1 MVLPGRCKSA
11 GFSCL
16 AGFVDNDEFLRNSP
30 YFPLAF
36 CAILLYNNTN
46 YGEGVVCV
54 CEVVAVLS
62 GKGGTGKTS
71 VCAGISTALAES
83 GQKVLCIDCDI
94 GLRNLDIS
102 LGLSQTGALSFL
114 DVAQGGYALEQA
126 TRHDRFPDLY
136 FLTAP
141 VSCSAEQIDDSGFS
155 KVLQQA
161 AEQFDYV
168 FLDAPAG
175 VDAGF
180 RLAARFANRVVLVT
194 GSDPASIRDAERTGV
209 LLELMGKENVR
220 LVVNRI
226 QKKMFS
232 AMDITVDDIM
242 DQTGLPLLG
251 VVPED
256 AHVVFAAA
264 AGKPLLVYTKKGA
277 AAACRRIAKRLQ
289 GRSVPITI

>member
-1 MVLPGRCKSA
+1 MLVGR
-11 GFSCL
+11 
-16 AGFVDNDEFLRNSP
+16 FVDNDEFLRKRTD
-30 YFPLAF
+30 FPLAF

-54 CEVVAVLS
+54 SEVIAVLS

-71 VCAGISTALAES
+71 VCAGVSTALAEL

-102 LGLSQTGALSFL
+102 LGMSQAGALSFL
-114 DVAQGGYALEQA
+114 DVVQGGYALEQA
-126 TRHDRFPDLY
+126 AQHDMFPNLY

-141 VSCSAEQIDDSGFS
+141 VSCSADEIEGSCFS
-155 KVLQQA
+155 QLLQRA
-161 AEQFDYV
+161 AERFDYV

-175 VDAGF
+175 VEAGF

-194 GSDPASIRDAERTGV
+194 CADPASIRDAERTGV

-220 LVVNRI
+220 LVVNRVHR
-226 QKKMFS
+226 KMFS

-251 VVPED
+251 LVPED
-256 AHVVFAAA
+256 ANVVFAAA
-264 AGKPLLVYTKKGA
+264 DGEPLLSYTNKGA
-277 AAACRRIAKRLQ
+277 AAACCRIAKRLQ

>member
-1 MVLPGRCKSA
+1 M
-11 GFSCL
+11 
-16 AGFVDNDEFLRNSP
+16 DNDEFLQNRP

-46 YGEGVVCV
+46 YSEGVACM

-71 VCAGISTALAES
+71 VCAGISTALAEL

-102 LGLSQTGALSFL
+102 LGLSQTGTLSFL
-114 DVAQGGYALEQA
+114 EVCRGDYTLEHA
-126 TRHDRFPDLY
+126 TQHDLFPSLY

-141 VSCSAEQIDDSGFS
+141 VNCRADEIDDGGFS
-155 KVLQQA
+155 GLLQQA
-161 AEQFDYV
+161 AERFDYV

-180 RLAARFANRVVLVT
+180 RLAARFASRIVLVT
-194 GSDPASIRDAERTGV
+194 GSDPASIRDAERTGA
-209 LLELMGKENVR
+209 LLELMGKKNVR

-226 QKKMFS
+226 RRKMFS
-232 AMDITVDDIM
+232 AMGITVDDIM

-256 AHVVFAAA
+256 TNVVFAAA
-264 AGKPLLVYTKKGA
+264 DGEPLLTFTNKGA

-289 GRSVPITI
+289 GRSVPLTI